1 MGAIFTN
8 LIGSRFGL
16 AGIVTVLAGL
26 VIAGLWLDR
35 AELKADVAEREAQ
48 IGKLRADIEAQNA
61 AVERMRADAL
71 AASQAAADRARV
83 VLRPRPKPQT
93 ATVGA
98 LNDWLTHP

>member
-1 MGAIFTN
+1 MTIFTS

-16 AGIVTVLAGL
+16 AGVVAAILGL
-26 VIAGLWLDR
+26 VIGGLLLDR
-35 AELKADVAEREAQ
+35 SSLKADVAEREAQ

-83 VLRPRPKPQT
+83 ALKPRPKPAT
-93 ATVGA
+93 ATVKD
-98 LNDWLTHP
+98 LNGWLSEK